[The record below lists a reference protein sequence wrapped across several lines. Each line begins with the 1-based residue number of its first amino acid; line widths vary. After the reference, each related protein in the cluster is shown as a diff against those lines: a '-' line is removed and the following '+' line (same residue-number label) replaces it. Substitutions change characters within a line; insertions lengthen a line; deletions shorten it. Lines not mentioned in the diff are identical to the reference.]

1 MAIFNSYVSSPE
13 GTNVYHGIPVYHL
26 KKKWLFYDEDPWD
39 FGALLLHKE
48 RTCASG
54 VEAQTSSR

>member
-1 MAIFNSYVSSPE
+1 MY
-13 GTNVYHGIPVYHL
+13 TMVYRYTTL

>member
-1 MAIFNSYVSSPE
+1 MCHDVSE
-13 GTNVYHGIPVYHL
+13 YEVYQCIPWYTGIPL
-26 KKKWLFYDEDPWD
+26 KKWLFYDEDPWD